1 MDNDAREIYEAVLG
15 EVKKDLSKIAPRYEE
30 KILLSVEQKVME
42 RLSELARWNE
52 QLEKQLNF
60 LRGQI
65 EDLKDNRVNGYQ
77 EGIANAYLNTDD
89 TNRIDMSRFD
99 IRNGVKFNGW
109 IYYANEEMCDFLYK
123 VRVDGTDNQQL
134 TDYSVDLICAHVKN
148 GKLYFD
154 DSDDR
159 EHSIDL

>member
-1 MDNDAREIYEAVLG
+1 MDNNAREIYEAVLG
-15 EVKKDLSKIAPRYEE
+15 EVKKDLSKIAPQYEE

-42 RLSELARWNE
+42 QLSELARWND

-77 EGIANAYLNTDD
+77 EGIANAYLNADD
-89 TNRIDMSRFD
+89 ASRIDMSRFD
-99 IRNGVKFNGW
+99 IRYGVKFNGW
-109 IYYANEEMCDFLYK
+109 IYYANEEMCNFLYK

-134 TDYSVDLICAHVKN
+134 TDYSVELALAHVKN
-148 GKLYFD
+148 GKLYFMDCD
-154 DSDDR
+154 DNDR
-159 EHSIDL
+159 LIDL

>member
-15 EVKKDLSKIAPRYEE
+15 EVKKDLSKIAPQYEE

-42 RLSELARWNE
+42 RLSELARWND
-52 QLEKQLNF
+52 QLEKQLDF

-65 EDLKDNRVNGYQ
+65 EDLKDK
-77 EGIANAYLNTDD
+77 EGIANAYLNADD
-89 TNRIDMSRFD
+89 ANRIDIYQFNSG
-99 IRNGVKFNGW
+99 NSAKFNGW
-109 IYYANEEMCDFLYK
+109 IYYANEEMCNFLYK

-134 TDYSVDLICAHVKN
+134 TDYSVSSMYNAKVKS
-148 GKLYFD
+148 GKLYFK
-154 DSDDR
+154 DSDYR